1 VIVGAAPQTEPAAM
15 TEWVELGRI
24 GSPFGIE
31 GGMHIDSF
39 TDPPEALFEYE
50 AWHIRGIDYQ
60 VVEARP
66 QGKRFVVFF
75 DGIEDRDA
83 AAKLTGAMIEVRREE
98 LPPAGEREFYVADL
112 IGLRVTNL
120 EGAELGTVQYF
131 VNGTAQ
137 PVMLIKG
144 AREHLVPA
152 VPQHLHKVD
161 LKAGTILV
169 DWPEELE

>member
-1 VIVGAAPQTEPAAM
+1 M
-15 TEWVELGRI
+15 RDTEWVELGRI

-31 GGMHIDSF
+31 GGLHIDSF
-39 TDPPEALFEYE
+39 TEPTEALFEYE
-50 AWHIRGIDYQ
+50 VWSVRAASGQRTDHQ

-66 QGKRFVVFF
+66 QGKRFVVYF

-83 AAKLTGAMIEVRREE
+83 AARLTGSMIEVRRNE
-98 LPPAGEREFYVADL
+98 LPPVGDREHYAADL

-120 EGAELGTVQYF
+120 EGVELGTVQHF

-144 AREHLVPA
+144 TREHLVPA
-152 VPQHLHKVD
+152 VPQHLKKVD
-161 LKAGTILV
+161 LSAGTILV
-169 DWPEELE
+169 DWPEEFE

>member
-1 VIVGAAPQTEPAAM
+1 MGKWI
-15 TEWVELGRI
+15 ELGRI

-31 GGMHIDSF
+31 GGLHIDSF
-39 TDPPEALFEYE
+39 TNPPEALFEYE
-50 AWHIRGIDYQ
+50 DWTIRGNVCR

-66 QGKRFVVFF
+66 HGQRFVVFF

-83 AAKLTGAMIEVRREE
+83 AAKLTGSMIEVPRDE
-98 LPPAGEREFYVADL
+98 LPPPGEREFYEADL
-112 IGLRVTNL
+112 IGLKATNL
-120 EGAELGTVQYF
+120 EGVELGVVQHF

-144 AREHLVPA
+144 TRDHLVPA

-161 LKAGTILV
+161 LQAGTILV
-169 DWPEELE
+169 DWPEDFE

>member
-1 VIVGAAPQTEPAAM
+1 MRES
-15 TEWVELGRI
+15 EWIELGRV

-31 GGMHIDSF
+31 GGLHIESF
-39 TDPPEALFEYE
+39 TEPAEALFEYE
-50 AWHIRGIDYQ
+50 VWSVRAATGQRVDRR

-75 DGIEDRDA
+75 EEIGDRDA
-83 AAKLTGAMIEVRREE
+83 AAKLTGAMIEVRRSE
-98 LPPAGEREFYVADL
+98 LPPTGEREYYHADL

-120 EGAELGTVQYF
+120 EGIELGSVRHF
-131 VNGTAQ
+131 VNGTVQ

-152 VPQHLHKVD
+152 VPQHLKKVD
-161 LKAGTILV
+161 LSAGTILV
-169 DWPEELE
+169 DWPDEFD